1 MNFKMLVY
9 FAKNRNHV
17 VMSKKKYTLLVVDDD
32 SSFCESFK
40 FVVPDNWAVFCAT
53 SANHVHEN
61 QTFSAAFVDMH
72 LADTKDRQ
80 PDGPK
85 VIERLLEINPK
96 IQIVAMSGD
105 LRMDL
110 MESCLK
116 AGAQRFISKPVNP
129 QEVVA
134 ILGKIEA
141 FHEMNEET
149 DKESVSWIGSSL
161 FSKQIK
167 YDIANLRDE
176 KSHILIEGETGTGKE
191 VVASLLSRQEKGG
204 HIVTVNAASI
214 PVDLFESE
222 FFGHVE
228 GAFTGAK
235 SSKKGLAE
243 LADGGDLFLD
253 EVNSIPLNF
262 QAKLLRF
269 LENGEIRRVGS
280 NTPIFVKVRVI
291 SATNSSLEKLVK
303 EGKFREDLYFRLNG
317 NRINLLPLRYR
328 KEDIED
334 LANHFMNSLRPQLCK
349 VISKEAMSVLMDY
362 DFPGNVRE
370 LKRICE
376 RLALYSPLPI
386 IRKEDV
392 EELFLVSKRNNESP
406 NIGDG
411 FFFSYSNLHLGLE
424 SILSL
429 CEESVIN
436 ATMKKYKNIE
446 EAIKVLKVSR
456 SSFYKKMKEYGI
468 KS

>member
-1 MNFKMLVY
+1 
-9 FAKNRNHV
+9 
-17 VMSKKKYTLLVVDDD
+17 MSKKKYTLLVVDDD
-32 SSFCESFK
+32 VSFCESFK
-40 FVVPDNWAVFCAT
+40 FVVPDNWVVFTAT
-53 SANHVHEN
+53 NADEVFEN

-72 LADTKDRQ
+72 LSDTKDGQ

-85 VIERLLEINPK
+85 VIERLLDTNPK

-105 LRMDL
+105 LSMDL
-110 MESCLK
+110 MENCLK

-141 FHEMNEET
+141 FYEMNEET
-149 DKESVSWIGSSL
+149 DKESISWIGSSL

-191 VVASLLSRQEKGG
+191 IVASLLSRQEKGG

-222 FFGHVE
+222 FFGHIE

-253 EVNSIPLNF
+253 EVNSIPQEF

-269 LENGEIRRVGS
+269 MENGEIRRVGS
-280 NTPIFVKVRVI
+280 VKPTFVKVRVI

-317 NRINLLPLRYR
+317 NRINLLPLRQR

-334 LANHFMNSLRPQLCK
+334 LANHFMNRLRPQCCK
-349 VISKEAMSVLMDY
+349 VFSREAMSVLMDY

-376 RLALYSPLPI
+376 RLALSSPLPI

-392 EELFLVSKRNNESP
+392 NELFLISKRNNEFAFGS
-406 NIGDG
+406 DG

-424 SILSL
+424 TILSI
-429 CEESVIN
+429 CEESVLD
-436 ATMKKYKNIE
+436 ATVKKYKNVD
-446 EAIKVLKVSR
+446 EAIKVLKMSK
-456 SSFYKKMKEYGI
+456 SNFYKKLKDYGI
-468 KS
+468 KSS